1 MCYHQLDSLTL
12 SICQHRS
19 DAVESLGFGI
29 GSDRVIPCIRIY
41 TKESKDK
48 WDLLKKEVAMYIT
61 DAAKETDNVLLSP
74 EDCLRCLEVDNFNN
88 SIIYPEELMGFPG
101 EQFKVSPGVVKG
113 TIGCYLKAELKLGIQ
128 GRTICFTKHFALTCA
143 HCVIPVNIITR
154 LVHDACND
162 DGIQKKIQQYPLT
175 DLYNYMW
182 KHSLYQGMLQY
193 PHDHQ
198 SQRQQSNPD
207 AYDGFSFDQELCMIQ
222 GALCFE
228 EMRALINEKLK
239 YDDYEYETRS
249 QHVQTYN
256 YVCSKYGMIPQHFH
270 LPLPHYIFKNVS
282 NTGQVDFHL
291 PFNIDIGVLE
301 ITEGMP
307 QLDYTHCIGASYHY
321 MSKIGEFPSKPM
333 AIDNAPSVLR
343 CKELRESQ
351 FRKEM
356 SHITPSQ
363 LSEYSKPY
371 GLVDPKTA
379 YSKEDSVT
387 LSEGYTSLTISPN
400 PSNSTGNGAPTTH
413 CKPDCTTLSVPDPP
427 FLRSISKDS
436 DCEESLSSPVIDTVL
451 GHQTIGST
459 TQKLLTT
466 EPPIVRDHI
475 YSPAQKNTLKTAVKK
490 NISKASSGILALGRR
505 IFGVKE
511 EKKLRLHVMS
521 HQAYKDSR
529 PARRTLEV
537 NNKDFCLELVHRN
550 PKNRQQKRSFPT
562 IKWKSQDNHFIK
574 PGDSGSS
581 LFVIVKDENGL
592 DKLVLLG
599 IAGSATTASRIDFT
613 KEVLAPDL
621 FLYMSSE
628 LRKYLPNFPNSNN
641 FLSFC
646 ETVENHV
653 QIDNQLSKLASPT
666 DDNLISP
673 EYAHLTKLSTIPER
687 KEQLCHD
694 IQEKSRLL
702 KKMEKSV
709 KFPFSSSPLAAAT
722 EGHVSFKLTEC
733 IEDCA
738 SSYYDQHDG
747 PIVELG
753 PEMWEQLWS

>member
-1 MCYHQLDSLTL
+1 M
-12 SICQHRS
+12 
-19 DAVESLGFGI
+19 
-29 GSDRVIPCIRIY
+29 
-41 TKESKDK
+41 
-48 WDLLKKEVAMYIT
+48 KKEVAKYIT

-88 SIIYPEELMGFPG
+88 SIIYPEELMGYPG
-101 EQFKVSPGVVKG
+101 EQFIVSRGAVKG
-113 TIGCYLKAELKLGIQ
+113 IVGCYLKAELKLGIQ
-128 GRTICFTKHFALTCA
+128 GKTICFTKHFALTCA
-143 HCVIPVNIITR
+143 HCVIPVNIITG
-154 LVHDACND
+154 LVHDARND
-162 DGIQKKIQQYPLT
+162 VGIQKKIQQYPLT

-182 KHSLYQGMLQY
+182 KHSLYQSMLQY
-193 PHDHQ
+193 PRDHH
-198 SQRQQSNPD
+198 SHRQQSKPS
-207 AYDGFSFDQELCMIQ
+207 AFDGFSFDQELCMIQ

-228 EMRALINEKLK
+228 EMRALINGKLS
-239 YDDYEYETRS
+239 YADYETYS
-249 QHVQTYN
+249 QCGQTYK
-256 YVCSKYGMIPQHFH
+256 YVCSKYGMIPRRFH
-270 LPLPHYIFKNVS
+270 LPLPHYIFKNES
-282 NTGQVDFHL
+282 NTGRVDFHL

-301 ITEGMP
+301 ITEDAP

-321 MSKIGEFPSKPM
+321 MSNIGELSSKPM
-333 AIDNAPSVLR
+333 AIDHAPSALSH
-343 CKELRESQ
+343 KELRDSQ

-356 SHITPSQ
+356 SHIIPSQ

-371 GLVDPKTA
+371 GLVEPKTA
-379 YSKEDSVT
+379 YSRQDSIT
-387 LSEGYTSLTISPN
+387 SSEAYPSLTISPN
-400 PSNSTGNGAPTTH
+400 PTGHGLPTPH
-413 CKPDCTTLSVPDPP
+413 SKPDCTTLSVPDLP
-427 FLRSISKDS
+427 FSRSISKDS

-451 GHQTIGST
+451 GHQTIGLT
-459 TQKLLTT
+459 TQQLLTS
-466 EPPIVRDHI
+466 EPTNVRGHI
-475 YSPAQKNTLKTAVKK
+475 YFPAQKETLKTAVKK
-490 NISKASSGILALGRR
+490 NISKVSSGILAFGRN

-521 HQAYKDSR
+521 HQAHDNSR

-550 PKNRQQKRSFPT
+550 PKNRKQKRSFPT
-562 IKWKSQDNHFIK
+562 IKWKSQDKNHFIK

-628 LRKYLPNFPNSNN
+628 LRKDPINFPHSND

-666 DDNLISP
+666 DDKLMSP
-673 EYAHLTKLSTIPER
+673 EYAHLTKLSTIPKR

-709 KFPFSSSPLAAAT
+709 KFPFSSSSLAAAM
-722 EGHVSFKLTEC
+722 EGYVSFKLTEC
-733 IEDCA
+733 IEDCV
-738 SSYYDQHDG
+738 SSHYDG
-747 PIVELG
+747 TMVELG
-753 PEMWEQLWS
+753 PEMWEQLWSQ